1 MTPLRCDICKRFI
14 PMNDFAIGVAKR
26 RLLTPASEFTAETW
40 ETLCKHHSEKD
51 AFKEIEP

>member
-1 MTPLRCDICKRFI
+1 
-14 PMNDFAIGVAKR
+14 MNDFAIGVAKR